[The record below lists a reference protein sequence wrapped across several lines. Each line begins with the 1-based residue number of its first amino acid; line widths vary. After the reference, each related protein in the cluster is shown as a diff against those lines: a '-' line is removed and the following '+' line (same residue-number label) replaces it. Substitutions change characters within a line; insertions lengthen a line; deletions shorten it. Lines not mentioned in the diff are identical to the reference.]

1 MSANLAATT
10 AAQRRRPH
18 ELASAAAG
26 RHPERGAPALPGLDG
41 GCGVG
46 GAVAEMV
53 VARLRAPAT
62 RPGALRDALNR
73 RPRRDRQV
81 RVSKS
86 TERGV
91 TRTTLGAL
99 DGDARVEE
107 LARMLGGTSITAR
120 TRDHARE
127 MLESA
132 LQRPAARGTRR
143 STAASTGGGSSRARS
158 GRAV

>member
-1 MSANLAATT
+1 VFDEVDA
-10 AAQRRRPH
+10 
-18 ELASAAAG
+18 
-26 RHPERGAPALPGLDG
+26 
-41 GCGVG
+41 GVG

-53 VARLRAPAT
+53 GRQLRALAASGQVLCVTHLPQVASQ
-62 RPGALRDALNR
+62 A
-73 RPRRDRQV
+73 DRQV

-86 TERGV
+86 TERGM
-91 TRTTLGAL
+91 TRTALEAL

-143 STAASTGGGSSRARS
+143 ATSPSGGAGSSRART
-158 GRAV
+158 GRAG